1 MHDVVIVGGG
11 PVGLFAAIL
20 LGQSGVDVRVLE
32 QRAERSN
39 HSRAIGI
46 HPPAL
51 RELEKAGVVET
62 LLAGGIQIPG
72 GIARSAGQT
81 VAQLSFDSLP
91 GPYRCVLAI
100 PQEHTERILEARLY
114 DVAPDA
120 LLRETEVASVHDI
133 GSHVII
139 ATADDVVESR
149 LVIGADGA
157 RSTVRTAG
165 GLRAPA
171 RTYPDTYVMGD
182 FPDSTTDGPTA
193 ALYLEPD
200 GIVESFPLPG
210 GVRRW
215 VVRTQTQIHSPTSD
229 SLAQLIRDRTGVEVF
244 PRGNTMLS
252 SFAVRRRIAERF
264 IDGRTILIGDAAHEV
279 SPIGGQGM
287 NLGWLDAAELAPI
300 ISGSLAGRNVG
311 REVRDFTARR
321 RRAAFTASRQAH
333 LNMVLGRPMQPG
345 PLALRNNLM
354 SRLAAVPAVHDAVAR
369 TFTMH

>member
-32 QRAERSN
+32 QRAQRSN

-51 RELEKAGVVET
+51 RKLEKAGVVET
-62 LLAGGIQIPG
+62 LLAAGVQIPG
-72 GIARSAGQT
+72 GVARSAGKT
-81 VAQLSFDSLP
+81 VAELSFDGIP

-100 PQEHTERILEARLY
+100 PQEHTERILEARLR
-114 DVAPDA
+114 DVASDA
-120 LLRETEVASVHDI
+120 LHRDTEVVSVHDV

-139 ATADDVVESR
+139 ATARKVLEAR

-157 RSTVRTAG
+157 RSTVRAAA

-171 RTYPDTYVMGD
+171 KRYPDTYVMGD
-182 FPDSTTDGPTA
+182 FPDSTADGSTA

-215 VVRTQTQIHSPTSD
+215 VVRTRQQIHSPRSD
-229 SLAQLIRDRTGVEVF
+229 RLAQLIRDRTGEEVD
-244 PRGNTMLS
+244 PMGNTMLS

-264 IDGRTILIGDAAHEV
+264 VGGRTILIGDAAHEV

-287 NLGWLDAAELAPI
+287 NLGWLDAAELAPVI
-300 ISGSLAGRNVG
+300 RDSLAGRNVG
-311 REVRDFTARR
+311 RDVQDFNVRR

-333 LNMVLGRPMQPG
+333 INMALGRPLRPEV
-345 PLALRNNLM
+345 LALRNGLM
-354 SRLAAVPAVHDAVAR
+354 GRLAGIPAVHDAVAR
-369 TFTMH
+369 AFTMH